1 MTLQAP
7 VTIQPPTI
15 HRPARDGQP
24 AQERVQKPIVL
35 SKLDV
40 TTIDNSER
48 KSCVARIA
56 PCPFPLTLWEGEDY
70 DKAGDYTQSDVEA
83 RVLELLGKDIKA
95 GLEAL
100 FVPPVRR

>member
-1 MTLQAP
+1 MNIQT

-15 HRPARDGQP
+15 HLPARGDEP
-24 AQERVQKPIVL
+24 AQERVQPPITL
-35 SKLDV
+35 MELDV
-40 TTIDNSER
+40 TTIDNEKR
-48 KSCVARIA
+48 RAVIA
-56 PCPFPLTLWEGEDY
+56 NIRPCPFPLTLWEGEDY
-70 DKAGDYTQSDVEA
+70 DKAGDYTQSGVEA

>member
-1 MTLQAP
+1 MTIQT

-24 AQERVQKPIVL
+24 AQERVQKPITL
-35 SKLDV
+35 TELDI
-40 TTIDNSER
+40 TTIDSEKR
-48 KSCVARIA
+48 KSAVARIA
-56 PCPFPLTLWEGEDY
+56 PCPFPLTLWEGDDY
-70 DKAGDYTQSDVEA
+70 DKAGDYTQADVEA
-83 RVLELLGKDIKA
+83 RVLELLGADIKA

>member
-1 MTLQAP
+1 MTLQTP
-7 VTIQPPTI
+7 VTVQPPTI
-15 HRPARDGQP
+15 HRPARGNEP
-24 AQERVQKPIVL
+24 AQDRVQKPIVL

-48 KSCVARIA
+48 RSCVARIA
-56 PCPFPLTLWEGEDY
+56 PCPFLLTLWEGAAY

-95 GLEAL
+95 GLEKL
-100 FVPPVRR
+100 FTPPARP

>member
-1 MTLQAP
+1 MNIQT

-24 AQERVQKPIVL
+24 AQERVQKPLTL

-48 KSCVARIA
+48 RSCVARIA
-56 PCPFPLTLWEGEDY
+56 PCPFQLTLWEGAAY
-70 DKAGDYTQSDVEA
+70 DAAGDYTQADVEA
-83 RVLELLGKDIKA
+83 RVLSLLGADIKA

-100 FVPPVRR
+100 FVTPVRR

>member
-1 MTLQAP
+1 MTLQTP
-7 VTIQPPTI
+7 VTVQPPTI
-15 HRPARDGQP
+15 HRPARGNEP
-24 AQERVQKPIVL
+24 AQERVQKPITL

-48 KSCVARIA
+48 RSCVARIA
-56 PCPFPLTLWEGEDY
+56 PCPFLLTLWEGAAY

-95 GLEAL
+95 GLEKL
-100 FVPPVRR
+100 FTPPARP

>member
-1 MTLQAP
+1 MNIQT

-24 AQERVQKPIVL
+24 AQERVQKPLTL

-40 TTIDNSER
+40 TTTDNSER
-48 KSCVARIA
+48 RSCVARIA
-56 PCPFPLTLWEGEDY
+56 PCPFQLTLWEGAAY
-70 DKAGDYTQSDVEA
+70 DAAGDYTQADVEA
-83 RVLELLGKDIKA
+83 RVLSLLGADIKA

-100 FVPPVRR
+100 FVTPVRR